1 MSDDSRQY
9 LLNKSGFPMDR
20 DTMEAVFSYCIDQN
34 KTKEAVIKS
43 LKDIYTEE
51 AGACLPRVYP
61 PHLNLN
67 TSLEPCLK
75 LELIQNYIN
84 KFTYNYTGL
93 QFFPVNRKAS
103 MNRLKDIAK
112 LIIDAALPIKCLEA
126 TILAIFLTQGQKE
139 FKRFTISFCSEF
151 QGHPFR
157 HVVLGVYSNG
167 KYGALGLSRR
177 RDLMY
182 KPLEYPSMIS
192 LIQSYIKAYSKHHHK
207 LVRVKIG
214 LPIPH
219 DPHRFETIPWKG
231 LLITSN
237 AFNRNTDCKHILE
250 QYSRLIRRHTEAICV
265 NPAAIHLPTLGY
277 GLPPPTSY
285 KHPWR
290 QTQKVTVG
298 SARTITRKKSR
309 LVPASYQKGST
320 KSPRGIKE
328 PILTANKEIM
338 KPQAPAQYQVRV

>member
-1 MSDDSRQY
+1 PEYAAQSSSK
-9 LLNKSGFPMDR
+9 KSQFEFR
-20 DTMEAVFSYCIDQN
+20 
-34 KTKEAVIKS
+34 
-43 LKDIYTEE
+43 
-51 AGACLPRVYP
+51 YP
-61 PHLNLN
+61 F
-67 TSLEPCLK
+67 
-75 LELIQNYIN
+75 IRYIR
-84 KFTYNYTGL
+84 YNYTGV

-103 MNRLKDIAK
+103 LNRLRDLAK

-126 TILAIFLTQGQKE
+126 TILAIFLTQGQEE

-219 DPHRFETIPWKG
+219 DPHQFETIPWKG
-231 LLITSN
+231 LVITSN
-237 AFNRNTDCKHILE
+237 AFNRNMDCKHILE
-250 QYSRLIRRHTEAICV
+250 QYSRLVRRHTEAIYV
-265 NPAAIHLPTLGY
+265 NPAAIHLPTLGH
-277 GLPPPTSY
+277 GLPAPNLH

-290 QTQKVTVG
+290 QTHKVNVG
-298 SARTITRKKSR
+298 SGSTITRKKSR
-309 LVPASYQKGST
+309 LVPGSYQKRST

-328 PILTANKEIM
+328 PILTENKEIM
-338 KPQAPAQYQVRV
+338 KSQAPAQYQVRV